1 MKNITVSVVVSTY
14 NWPEALELC
23 LLSIA
28 NQTVLP
34 NEVVVGDDG
43 SRDDTRRL
51 IERMRPQLP
60 YKLIHVW
67 QEDKGFRLAAICNR
81 ALARCTSDYVIKID
95 QDIIMDP
102 HFVEDHIRHAERGYY
117 ISGSRAKLTEPFT
130 KKILASKNY
139 KLSPFTCGVI
149 RKFNAMRIPW
159 LTKFFYKYMLN
170 KLDRGCNM
178 SFWRDDLYAV
188 NGYDGDMVGYGN
200 EDIDLSARMRAL
212 GVKKR
217 TIKFSCIEYHIWHKE
232 TESKFD
238 DELRSRNIALRESN
252 SATGRIR
259 IENGIDKYLE

>member
-1 MKNITVSVVVSTY
+1 MKKITTSVVLATY

-34 NEVVVGDDG
+34 EEVVVGDDG
-43 SRDDTRRL
+43 SRDDTRQL
-51 IERMRPQLP
+51 IDRMRPQLP

-67 QEDKGFRLAAICNR
+67 QEDEGFRVATICNK
-81 ALARCTSDYVIKID
+81 AFAKCTSDYIIQIA
-95 QDIIMDP
+95 QDIIMEP
-102 HFVEDHIRHAERGYY
+102 HFIEDHIRHAERGYY

-139 KLSPFTCGVI
+139 KFSPFTNGVI
-149 RKFNAMRIPW
+149 RKFNAIRIPW

-188 NGYDGDMVGYGN
+188 NGYDGDMVGYGS
-200 EDIDLSARMRAL
+200 EDIDLSARIRAL

-217 TIKFSCIEYHIWHKE
+217 TIKFSCIEYHIYHPE
-232 TESKFD
+232 ASSKSD
-238 DELRSRNIALRESN
+238 DNLRKRNRALRERNASD
-252 SATGRIR
+252 GI
-259 IENGIDKYLE
+259 IKIKNGIDQYL

>member
-1 MKNITVSVVVSTY
+1 MKKITASVVLATY

-34 NEVVVGDDG
+34 EEVVVGDDG
-43 SRDDTRRL
+43 SRDETRQL
-51 IERMRPQLP
+51 IERMRPQLS

-67 QEDKGFRLAAICNR
+67 QEDKGFRVATICNK
-81 ALARCTSDYVIKID
+81 AFAKCTSDYIIQIA
-95 QDIIMDP
+95 QDIIMEP
-102 HFVEDHIRHAERGYY
+102 HFIEDHIRHAERGYY

-130 KKILASKNY
+130 KKILASKIY
-139 KLSPFTCGVI
+139 KFSPFTNGVI
-149 RKFNAMRIPW
+149 RKFNAIRIPW

-188 NGYDGDMVGYGN
+188 NGYDGDMVGYGS
-200 EDIDLSARMRAL
+200 EDTDLSARIRAL

-217 TIKFSCIEYHIWHKE
+217 TIKFSCIEYHIYHPE
-232 TESKFD
+232 TSSKFD
-238 DELRSRNIALRESN
+238 GDARKRNQALREGN
-252 SATGRIR
+252 AAGGVIKVK
-259 IENGIDKYLE
+259 NGIDQYL

>member
-1 MKNITVSVVVSTY
+1 MKKITTSVVLATY

-34 NEVVVGDDG
+34 EEVVVGDDG
-43 SRDDTRRL
+43 SRDDTRQL
-51 IERMRPQLP
+51 IDRMRPQLP

-67 QEDKGFRLAAICNR
+67 QEDEGFRVATICNK
-81 ALARCTSDYVIKID
+81 AFAKCTSDYIIQIA
-95 QDIIMDP
+95 QDIIMEP
-102 HFVEDHIRHAERGYY
+102 HFIEDHIRHAERGYY

-139 KLSPFTCGVI
+139 KFSPFTNGVI
-149 RKFNAMRIPW
+149 RKFNAIRIPW

-178 SFWRDDLYAV
+178 SFWRDDIYAI

-200 EDIDLSARMRAL
+200 EDIDLSARIRAL

-217 TIKFSCIEYHIWHKE
+217 TIKFSCIEYHIYHPE
-232 TESKFD
+232 TSSKFD
-238 DELRSRNIALRESN
+238 DNVWKRNRALREGNAS
-252 SATGRIR
+252 GGVIKVK
-259 IENGIDKYLE
+259 NGIDQYL

>member
-1 MKNITVSVVVSTY
+1 MKNITASVVVSTY

-43 SRDDTRRL
+43 SRDDTRQL

-67 QEDKGFRLAAICNR
+67 QEDKGFRLATICNR

-102 HFVEDHIRHAERGYY
+102 HFVEDHVRHAERGYY

-139 KLSPFTCGVI
+139 KLSPFTNGVI

-200 EDIDLSARMRAL
+200 EDIDLSARIRAL

-217 TIKFSCIEYHIWHKE
+217 TIKFSCIEYHIYHPE
-232 TESKFD
+232 ASSKFD
-238 DELRSRNIALRESN
+238 DNVWKRNRALREKNASD
-252 SATGRIR
+252 GI
-259 IENGIDKYLE
+259 IKIKNGIDQFL